1 MIRSFGLIPLA
12 LYAVATSIL
21 LAQEPASK
29 APPAKEEA
37 NWKPL
42 FDGKTLEGWKKT
54 PFGGEG
60 DVYVEEG
67 KLILD
72 QGASMTGVTREK
84 EFPKSHY
91 ELRWEAARL
100 DGNDFFCGCTFPVQE
115 SHCSLIAGGW
125 GGTVVGLSS
134 IDGLDASENSTGQ
147 YMEFVN
153 GRWYK
158 FRVRVTDKKIVA
170 WINDKQV
177 IEQEL
182 EGKRINT
189 RIEVDL
195 NKPLGFATWDTKG
208 ALRNIEYRTLEKDAK

>member
-1 MIRSFGLIPLA
+1 MTRSLA
-12 LYAVATSIL
+12 LVSFALAAL
-21 LAQEPASK
+21 LPSTLMAEEPASK
-29 APPAKEEA
+29 DEGA
-37 NWKPL
+37 WKPL

-54 PFGGEG
+54 LFGGEG
-60 DVYVEEG
+60 DVYVEDG

-72 QGASMTGVTREK
+72 QGAAMTGVTLAK
-84 EFPKSHY
+84 SFPKSNF
-91 ELRWEAARL
+91 EVRWEASRL
-100 DGNDFFCGCTFPVQE
+100 LGNDFFCGFTFPVKD

-147 YMEFVN
+147 YKEFVN
-153 GRWYK
+153 ERWYK
-158 FRVRVTDKKIVA
+158 FRVRVTDDKIEA
-170 WINDKQV
+170 WIDDKQL
-177 IEQEL
+177 IDQEL

-208 ALRNIEYRTLEKDAK
+208 ALRKIEFRTLGKAEK

>member
-1 MIRSFGLIPLA
+1 MMRSLTLLIFAMAGLLSP
-12 LYAVATSIL
+12 IL

-29 APPAKEEA
+29 EEA
-37 NWKPL
+37 KWKPL

-54 PFGGEG
+54 EFGGEG
-60 DVYVEEG
+60 DVYAEDG
-67 KLILD
+67 KLVLD
-72 QGASMTGVTREK
+72 QGATMTGVTWAK
-84 EFPKSHY
+84 SFPKSNY
-91 ELRWEAARL
+91 EIRWEAARL
-100 DGNDFFCGCTFPVQE
+100 EGNDFFCGFTFPVKD

-158 FRVRVTDKKIVA
+158 FRVRVTDEKIEA

-208 ALRNIEYRTLEKDAK
+208 ALKNLEYRTLEKAPK

>member
-1 MIRSFGLIPLA
+1 MTRWVILMSFALA
-12 LYAVATSIL
+12 
-21 LAQEPASK
+21 AQMSPIVIAEEPASK
-29 APPAKEEA
+29 ADA
-37 NWKPL
+37 NWKSL

-54 PFGGEG
+54 LFGGEG
-60 DVYVEEG
+60 EVYVEDG

-72 QGASMTGVTREK
+72 QGAAMTGVTRDK
-84 EFPKSHY
+84 AFPAKSNY
-91 ELRWEAARL
+91 EVRWEASRL
-100 DGNDFFCGCTFPVQE
+100 DGNDFFCGCTFPVKD

-158 FRVRVTDKKIVA
+158 FRVRVTDEKIAV
-170 WINDKQV
+170 WINDKQL

-182 EGKRINT
+182 EGKRIST

-195 NKPLGFATWDTKG
+195 NKPFGFATWDTKG
-208 ALRNIEYRTLEKDAK
+208 ALKNIEYRTLEKEAK